1 MNNHIIKFKETSREE
16 ELEFYSNNFLS
27 EKRIE
32 FNKIEETNDF
42 PLIQQIFYLPFIK
55 KVTLN
60 KHSIYIEKLNILE
73 WVDVQEEL
81 CSQLQDFLNNGGTV
95 SKNQIKKTSPVTVY
109 SESTPNP
116 NAMKFVVNKR
126 IVNDI
131 YEFKSLEDSS
141 ESPLAKSL
149 FGFEFVNEVFFDFN
163 FVSIIQK
170 PGFKWEE
177 NVMDVR
183 EFIRS
188 FIQDNN
194 TIVFEE
200 NIKKAEKDSSVKLQL
215 INLVGDFKNKQKVK
229 YIPIAKRRDKPDAIA
244 WLVKNYPDLPDS
256 KIVKLIGTTKKT
268 IESIRSRSHANISQ
282 IQPKDPVLLGI
293 CKQSELD
300 NLIESF
306 ADKAK

>member
-73 WVDVQEEL
+73 WVDVQQEL
-81 CSQLQDFLNNGGTV
+81 CSQLQDFLNNGGVV

-109 SESTPNP
+109 AESTPNP

-200 NIKKAEKDSSVKLQL
+200 NIKKA
-215 INLVGDFKNKQKVK
+215 
-229 YIPIAKRRDKPDAIA
+229 
-244 WLVKNYPDLPDS
+244 S
-256 KIVKLIGTTKKT
+256 KIKTDVPIDDVSKEIIKIIDENIKPAVASDGGNILFESYETDTKKVNVILQGACSGCPSST
-268 IESIRSRSHANISQ
+268 ITLKSGIETMLKDMLPGKISEVNA
-282 IQPKDPVLLGI
+282 ING
-293 CKQSELD
+293 
-300 NLIESF
+300 
-306 ADKAK
+306 

>member
-81 CSQLQDFLNNGGTV
+81 CSQLQDFLNNGGVV

-109 SESTPNP
+109 AESTPNP

-200 NIKKAEKDSSVKLQL
+200 NIKKTS
-215 INLVGDFKNKQKVK
+215 KVK
-229 YIPIAKRRDKPDAIA
+229 TDIPIDDVSKEIIKIIDENIKPAVASDGGNI
-244 WLVKNYPDLPDS
+244 LFESYETD
-256 KIVKLIGTTKKT
+256 TKKVNVILQGACSGCPSST
-268 IESIRSRSHANISQ
+268 ITLKSGIETMLKDMLPGKISEVNA
-282 IQPKDPVLLGI
+282 ING
-293 CKQSELD
+293 
-300 NLIESF
+300 
-306 ADKAK
+306 

>member
-42 PLIQQIFYLPFIK
+42 PLIQQIFYLPYIK

-81 CSQLQDFLNNGGTV
+81 CSQLQDFLNNGGVV

-109 SESTPNP
+109 AESTPNP

-200 NIKKAEKDSSVKLQL
+200 NIKKAS
-215 INLVGDFKNKQKVK
+215 KVK
-229 YIPIAKRRDKPDAIA
+229 TDIPIDDVSKEIIKIIDENIKPAVASDGGNI
-244 WLVKNYPDLPDS
+244 LFESYETD
-256 KIVKLIGTTKKT
+256 TKKVNVILQGACSGCPSST
-268 IESIRSRSHANISQ
+268 ITLKSGIETMLKDMLPGKISEVNA
-282 IQPKDPVLLGI
+282 ING
-293 CKQSELD
+293 
-300 NLIESF
+300 
-306 ADKAK
+306 

>member
-81 CSQLQDFLNNGGTV
+81 CSQLQDFLNNGGVV

-109 SESTPNP
+109 AESTPNP

-200 NIKKAEKDSSVKLQL
+200 NIKKAS
-215 INLVGDFKNKQKVK
+215 KVK
-229 YIPIAKRRDKPDAIA
+229 TDIPIDDVSKEIIKIIDENIKPAVASDGGNI
-244 WLVKNYPDLPDS
+244 LFESYETD
-256 KIVKLIGTTKKT
+256 TKKVNVILQGACSGCPSST
-268 IESIRSRSHANISQ
+268 ITLKSGIETMLKDMLPGKISEVNA
-282 IQPKDPVLLGI
+282 ING
-293 CKQSELD
+293 
-300 NLIESF
+300 
-306 ADKAK
+306 

>member
-81 CSQLQDFLNNGGTV
+81 CSQLQDFLNNGGVV

-109 SESTPNP
+109 AESTPNP

-170 PGFKWEE
+170 SGFKWEE

-200 NIKKAEKDSSVKLQL
+200 NIKKAS
-215 INLVGDFKNKQKVK
+215 KVK
-229 YIPIAKRRDKPDAIA
+229 TDIPIDDVSKEIIKIIDENIKPAVASDGGNI
-244 WLVKNYPDLPDS
+244 LFESYETD
-256 KIVKLIGTTKKT
+256 TKKVNVILQGACSGCPSAT
-268 IESIRSRSHANISQ
+268 ITLKSGIETMLKDMFPGKISDVNA
-282 IQPKDPVLLGI
+282 ING
-293 CKQSELD
+293 
-300 NLIESF
+300 
-306 ADKAK
+306 

>member
-81 CSQLQDFLNNGGTV
+81 CSQLQDFLNNGGVV

-109 SESTPNP
+109 AESTPNP

-200 NIKKAEKDSSVKLQL
+200 NIKKAS
-215 INLVGDFKNKQKVK
+215 KVK
-229 YIPIAKRRDKPDAIA
+229 TDIPIDDVSKEIIKIIDENIKPAVASDGGNI
-244 WLVKNYPDLPDS
+244 LFESYETN
-256 KIVKLIGTTKKT
+256 TKKVNVILQGACSGCPSST
-268 IESIRSRSHANISQ
+268 ITLKSGIETMLKDMLPGKISEVNA
-282 IQPKDPVLLGI
+282 ING
-293 CKQSELD
+293 
-300 NLIESF
+300 
-306 ADKAK
+306 

>member
-73 WVDVQEEL
+73 WVDVQQEL
-81 CSQLQDFLNNGGTV
+81 CSQLQDFLNNGGVV

-109 SESTPNP
+109 AESTPNP

-200 NIKKAEKDSSVKLQL
+200 NIKKAS
-215 INLVGDFKNKQKVK
+215 KVK
-229 YIPIAKRRDKPDAIA
+229 TDIPIDDVSKEIIKIIDENIKPAVASDGGNI
-244 WLVKNYPDLPDS
+244 LFESYETD
-256 KIVKLIGTTKKT
+256 TKKVNVILQGACSGCPSST
-268 IESIRSRSHANISQ
+268 ITLKSGIETMLKDMLPGKISEVNA
-282 IQPKDPVLLGI
+282 ING
-293 CKQSELD
+293 
-300 NLIESF
+300 
-306 ADKAK
+306 